1 MFKFNYIWSL
11 YTLYFFFC
19 AAFVWSQEE
28 HRNMGAW
35 TFVRPRFE
43 NLIGQQV
50 KTVPATGTATATAIA
65 RKPDTFPLFPLNSST
80 TAVAAKH
87 PPRQPESEKC
97 INGKLMRLLLPHL
110 NFSAPPPPQP
120 VHIRVSQSTFS
131 SIKLPKYVKNRKQ
144 H

>member
-1 MFKFNYIWSL
+1 MIFL
-11 YTLYFFFC
+11 C

-50 KTVPATGTATATAIA
+50 KILPATGGH
-65 RKPDTFPLFPLNSST
+65 RKSSRHFPLPTHIFPFRLLPPVHSST
-80 TAVAAKH
+80 TAVAAR
-87 PPRQPESEKC
+87 PPPPPPESEKC

-110 NFSAPPPPQP
+110 NFSAPSPPQP
-120 VHIRVSQSTFS
+120 VHISQST
-131 SIKLPKYVKNRKQ
+131 LAQ
-144 H
+144 